1 MKSLEIKAVRT
12 LRSKIFANMA
22 VLESFCGHMRRVL
35 AASHDV
41 EVDNISD
48 RELAQMVQ
56 QWLSVGDNGAKIN
69 EGDASPEDIKAS
81 FAVLQESC
89 KRLLGPDFTLEE
101 AQALTSLQH
110 YLVRQAGGGE
120 APATAA
126 SAVASSASFDA
137 ETPAPSQKRGFM
149 TRFWDALNSA

>member
-56 QWLSVGDNGAKIN
+56 QWLSVGDNGAKMN
-69 EGDASPEDIKAS
+69 EGDASPDDIKAS

-120 APATAA
+120 APAA
-126 SAVASSASFDA
+126 AVAGEASPAASFDA
-137 ETPAPSQKRGFM
+137 ETSTPQKRGFM
-149 TRFWDALNSA
+149 NRFWDALNSA

>member
-56 QWLSVGDNGAKIN
+56 QWLSVGDNGAKMN
-69 EGDASPEDIKAS
+69 EGDAAPEDIVAS
-81 FAVLQESC
+81 FAVLEESC

-110 YLVRQAGGGE
+110 YLVRQAGGGTAPSE
-120 APATAA
+120 AAAT
-126 SAVASSASFDA
+126 STSFDA
-137 ETPAPSQKRGFM
+137 DNTPAPQKRGFM